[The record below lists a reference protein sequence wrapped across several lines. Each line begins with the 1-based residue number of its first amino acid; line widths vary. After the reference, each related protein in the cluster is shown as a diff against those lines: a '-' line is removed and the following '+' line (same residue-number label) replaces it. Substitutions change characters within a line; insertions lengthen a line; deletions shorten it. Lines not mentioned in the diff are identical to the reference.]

1 MNVPALLLACYP
13 PPVRQR
19 WGEQLQA
26 EVEHGGPRRW
36 ANVAVG
42 AVGLW
47 LSPSTWPVPTS
58 QQRRAVLTVT
68 GAVILGAA
76 ALLLR
81 AVTGDEP
88 EASAAAATL
97 TAALCGL
104 LLGAVLLCPTPPL
117 HWNSLL
123 RLARQAIGALWL
135 PALLTLAIVAFAHQ
149 PGTDTLLANP
159 LIRAGCVAT
168 YWATLLL
175 GVVQTCRLCSSL
187 LTGTARPPAPWRL
200 RAGLRI
206 SAVSLLIAA
215 AACVTPTSDSNA
227 AMPAAATLLTGL
239 AVIALLNS
247 TNQVDPRQ

>member
-1 MNVPALLLACYP
+1 MNVPAVLVACYP
-13 PPVRQR
+13 PPVRKR

-26 EVEHGGPRRW
+26 EVDHGGARRW
-36 ANVAVG
+36 VNVAAG
-42 AVGLW
+42 AAGLW
-47 LSPSTWPVPTS
+47 LYPSVWPAATS

-97 TAALCGL
+97 TSALCGL
-104 LLGAVLLCPTPPL
+104 LLGAVVLCPTPPW

-123 RLARQAIGALWL
+123 RLARHAIGALWL
-135 PALLTLAIVAFAHQ
+135 PAVLMLALVAFAHQ

-159 LIRAGCVAT
+159 GIRAGCMAT

-187 LTGTARPPAPWRL
+187 LTGPARPPAPWRL

-206 SAVSLLIAA
+206 SAISLLVAA
-215 AACVTPTSDSNA
+215 GACVTATSDSNA

-247 TNQVDPRQ
+247 TKRVDLRP